1 MKQNSTYFKIGIFIL
16 GCTAILLGGLAWL
29 SSSAFR
35 GKPVLVETYLNESVQ
50 GLNIGSAVTHRG
62 VKIGRVKT
70 ITLVALEY
78 ALKPDTPEYN
88 AFHSY
93 VAVIMEIDSRAFLG
107 VDNNRLLVESLLDSK
122 IKLGLRFKLSFQGIT
137 GLAYMEADYFD
148 PQRSVPP
155 DVPWKPKYIYVPSTA
170 SLFTSFTQAVERI
183 YQRLEKMP
191 IEGVL
196 EKMQN
201 TLSSMD
207 QAVQE
212 AEVGK
217 ISQSVTALAEDLRQT
232 NRRLQDFLESA
243 KSLPADF
250 DSAILQLNS
259 TLSHIEQLIDRNESD
274 VEKLL
279 INLNI
284 VTQHLKQLAEKLN
297 TDPAQFLLSKPRPPS
312 EYIK

>member
-16 GCTAILLGGLAWL
+16 GCTAILLAGLAWL
-29 SSSAFR
+29 SSSAFH

-88 AFHSY
+88 AFQSY

-107 VDNNRLLVESLLDSK
+107 VDNNRRLIESLLDTK
-122 IKLGLRFKLSFQGIT
+122 VKLGLRFKLSFQGIT

-155 DVPWKPKYIYVPSTA
+155 PVPWVPKNIYVPSTA

-196 EKMQN
+196 ENMKN

-207 QAVQE
+207 KAVQD
-212 AEVGK
+212 AQVGK
-217 ISQSVTALAEDLRQT
+217 ISQSVVALAEDLRQT
-232 NRRLQDFLESA
+232 NRRLQDFLASA
-243 KSLPADF
+243 ETLPSDF
-250 DSAILQLNS
+250 DNVILQFNT
-259 TLSHIEQLIDRNESD
+259 TLSRIEQLIDRNESD

-279 INLNI
+279 FNLNI
-284 VTQHLKQLAEKLN
+284 LTQNLKQLAEKLN
-297 TDPAQFLLSKPRPPS
+297 ADPAQFLLSKPRPQS
-312 EYIK
+312 EYVK